1 MIFGDNYQNFL
12 IFQLHYIWRYLSIFN
27 DIWRY
32 MTTETFTLETRK
44 LSPKKYCQ
52 ISSFTVQWETR
63 FKTKY
68 NELKKIKNVLITILK
83 LVFSDKINNG
93 YWIKFMAINS
103 VTDLKEY
110 LFYSKKEDEKI
121 MF

>member
-1 MIFGDNYQNFL
+1 
-12 IFQLHYIWRYLSIFN
+12 
-27 DIWRY
+27 

-52 ISSFTVQWETR
+52 ISSFTVQWETS

>member
-1 MIFGDNYQNFL
+1 
-12 IFQLHYIWRYLSIFN
+12 
-27 DIWRY
+27 

-93 YWIKFMAINS
+93 Y
-103 VTDLKEY
+103 
-110 LFYSKKEDEKI
+110 
-121 MF
+121 

>member
-1 MIFGDNYQNFL
+1 
-12 IFQLHYIWRYLSIFN
+12 
-27 DIWRY
+27 

-52 ISSFTVQWETR
+52 ISSFTVQWEAS

-93 YWIKFMAINS
+93 Y
-103 VTDLKEY
+103 
-110 LFYSKKEDEKI
+110 
-121 MF
+121 